1 MTKMRKETTIDAAT
15 RSVKGKDSGSNRQL
29 SLAQDIGKRD
39 DFTLPE
45 QEAYL
50 NLLRTADQLVGAFH
64 QLFKTYGVT
73 AAQYNA
79 LRILRGHET
88 RVATRRIADE
98 MVTREPD
105 ITRLIDRLEQA
116 GLAKR
121 ERCREDRRVV
131 WVTITAKGLELLH
144 KLEQPVMTLHQQQ
157 LGHMGSRKL
166 QTLSKLLTEA
176 RRNVS

>member
-1 MTKMRKETTIDAAT
+1 MKDAAV
-15 RSVKGKDSGSNRQL
+15 RSAKGEGKGVKRQQ
-29 SLAQDIGKRD
+29 SLAEDIGKRD
-39 DFTLPE
+39 DFALPE

-50 NLLRTADQLVGAFH
+50 NLLRTVDKLVGAFH
-64 QLFKTYGVT
+64 QLFKTHGVSS
-73 AAQYNA
+73 AQYNA
-79 LRILRGHET
+79 LRILRGHGT

-121 ERCREDRRVV
+121 ERCRDDRRVV
-131 WVTITAKGLELLH
+131 WVTITAKGMDLLD
-144 KLEQPVMTLHQQQ
+144 KLEQPVLTLHQQQ
-157 LGHMGSRKL
+157 MGHMGSKKL

-176 RRNVS
+176 RQRVS